1 MAEELVCDPLLG
13 EQWLGE
19 PVLLAVLAS
28 APMQRLQGVHQ
39 AGAAYLVRSGR
50 DTTRYEHS
58 LGVMLLVR
66 RLGGGLEEQLAGL
79 LHDVSH
85 TAFSHV
91 ADYLFRCYDEDYHER
106 HLRQVVENSN
116 LPTLLR
122 SFGLDMGRILSFEQ
136 WSLLEQPAPDL
147 CADRVDYTLRDL
159 WHAGYLGR
167 AEVESFFEA
176 LRVQDGRIVVAGREA
191 ASWFVRQYVRLV
203 TELFMHPLEMF
214 ADYELAR
221 ALRLALDEGLLR
233 EEELFL
239 EDEELLAR
247 LRRSAHP
254 EIERCLRLLH
264 PGLAVAEVAAG
275 QPFDVYA
282 RVKPRMVD
290 PLVLLEDGRLV
301 RCSALDGELAALQQ
315 AVLHKAR
322 RGSYL
327 RLLN

>member
-1 MAEELVCDPLLG
+1 MAEELIRDPLLG
-13 EQWLGE
+13 EQRLSE
-19 PVLLAVLAS
+19 SVLLAVLHS
-28 APMQRLQGVHQ
+28 APLQRLKGVHQ
-39 AGAAYLVRSGR
+39 AGASYLVRAGR

-58 LGVMLLVR
+58 LGVMLLIR

-91 ADYLFRCYDEDYHER
+91 ADYLFSCYEEDYHEQ
-106 HLRQVVENSN
+106 HLRQVLARSE
-116 LPTLLR
+116 LPALLR
-122 SFGLDMGRILSFEQ
+122 SSGFDLERILAFDH
-136 WSLLEQPAPDL
+136 WPLLEQPVPEL

-159 WHAGYLGR
+159 WHAGYLTR
-167 AEVESFFEA
+167 PAVEAFLQTLCVWE
-176 LRVQDGRIVVAGREA
+176 GRIVVVSRDA
-191 ASWFVRQYVRLV
+191 AMWFVHQYVRLV
-203 TELFMHPLEMF
+203 TELFMHPVEMF
-214 ADYELAR
+214 ADYQLAR

-239 EDEELLAR
+239 EDAELLAR
-247 LRRSAHP
+247 LRRAAHP
-254 EIERCLRLLH
+254 EIARCLSLLQ
-264 PGLAVAEVAAG
+264 PGLEVQEVSAD

-290 PLVLLEDGRLV
+290 PLVLQEDGRLV
-301 RCSALDGELAALQQ
+301 RCSALDAELAALQQ

-327 RLLN
+327 RLCR